1 MESEAFLKVLVI
13 MPTFNE
19 AGNIERATSELFR
32 FNADVS
38 LLVVDD
44 GSPDGTGELAE
55 QLAAKDKRISVLH
68 RKDKQG
74 LGAAYIAGF
83 NYAFGLGF
91 DFVVEMDAD
100 GSHRAE
106 DLPKLLAICQDNDL
120 VIGSRYV
127 RGGKTQNWPLHRQ
140 WLSRGGNIYARIML
154 GSKLNDMT
162 AGFRVFRSSL
172 LQSMDLSTI
181 NARGYSFQIE
191 MAYRTIQLGGR
202 TAEVPITFVEREIGE
217 SKMSGNIVIEALKLM
232 TKFGFKRIFL
242 RK

>member
-1 MESEAFLKVLVI
+1 MKVLVI

-19 AGNIERATSELFR
+19 AGNIERATSELFK
-32 FNADVS
+32 FNPDVS

-44 GSPDGTGELAE
+44 GSPDGTGQLAE

-83 NYAFGLGF
+83 NYAFGRDF

-106 DLPKLLAICQDNDL
+106 DLTKLLAICQDNDL

-140 WLSRGGNIYARIML
+140 WLSRGGNIYAKIML

-162 AGFRVFRSSL
+162 AGFRVFRSSF
-172 LQSMDLSTI
+172 LQEMDLATI

-217 SKMSGNIVIEALKLM
+217 SKMSGNIVVEALMLM

>member
-1 MESEAFLKVLVI
+1 

-32 FNADVS
+32 FNPDVY

-83 NYAFGLGF
+83 NYAFDLSF

-162 AGFRVFRSSL
+162 AGFRVFRTSF
-172 LQSMDLSTI
+172 LQEMDLVTI

-202 TAEVPITFVEREIGE
+202 TAEVPITFIEREIGE
-217 SKMSGNIVIEALKLM
+217 SKMSGNIVTEALMLM
-232 TKFGFKRIFL
+232 TKFGFRRIFL

>member
-1 MESEAFLKVLVI
+1 MKVLVI

-19 AGNIERATSELFR
+19 AGNIERATSELFK
-32 FNADVS
+32 FNPDVS

-44 GSPDGTGELAE
+44 GSPDGTGQLAE

-83 NYAFGLGF
+83 NYAFGMDF

-106 DLPKLLAICQDNDL
+106 DLTKLLAICQDNDL

-140 WLSRGGNIYARIML
+140 WLSRGGNIYAKMML

-162 AGFRVFRSSL
+162 AGFRVFRSSF
-172 LQSMDLSTI
+172 LQGMDLATI

-217 SKMSGNIVIEALKLM
+217 SKMSGNIVVEALMLM

>member
-1 MESEAFLKVLVI
+1 LKILVI

-19 AGNIERATSELFR
+19 AGNINNAVTRLFQH
-32 FNADVS
+32 NSNVD
-38 LLVVDD
+38 LLIVDD
-44 GSPDGTGELAE
+44 SSPDGTGQLADELA
-55 QLAAKDKRISVLH
+55 KGNKRISVLH
-68 RKDKQG
+68 RAGKEG

-83 NYAFGLGF
+83 RWAFERGYDYL
-91 DFVVEMDAD
+91 VEMDAD

-106 DLPKLLAICQDNDL
+106 DLPKLLAVCSNFDL

-127 RGGKTQNWPLHRQ
+127 RGGKTKNWPFYRQ

-162 AGFRVFRSSL
+162 AGFRVFDAKFLKSF
-172 LQSMDLSTI
+172 DLESI

-191 MAYRTIQLGGR
+191 MAYRTIRSGGR
-202 TAEVPITFVEREIGE
+202 ATEVPITFVEREIGV
-217 SKMSGNIVIEALKLM
+217 SKMSTKIVAEALLLM
-232 TKFGFKRIFL
+232 TKFGLRRIFL

>member
-1 MESEAFLKVLVI
+1 MKVLVI

-19 AGNIERATSELFR
+19 AGNIERATSELFK
-32 FNADVS
+32 FNPDVS

-44 GSPDGTGELAE
+44 GSPDGTGQLAE

-83 NYAFGLGF
+83 NYAFGMDF

-106 DLPKLLAICQDNDL
+106 DLTKLLAICQDNDL

-140 WLSRGGNIYARIML
+140 WLSRGGNIYAKIML

-162 AGFRVFRSSL
+162 AGFRVFRSSF
-172 LQSMDLSTI
+172 LQGMDLATI

-217 SKMSGNIVIEALKLM
+217 SKMSGNIVVEALMLM

>member
-1 MESEAFLKVLVI
+1 

-19 AGNIERATSELFR
+19 AGNIERAVDELFKH
-32 FNADVS
+32 NHAVE
-38 LLVVDD
+38 LLIVDD

-55 QLAAKDKRISVLH
+55 AIAKSNSKVSVMH
-68 RKDKQG
+68 RKSKEG

-83 NYAFGLGF
+83 NYAFAQGF

-100 GSHRAE
+100 GSHRAQ
-106 DLPKLLAICQDNDL
+106 DLPKLLAVCEKNDL

-127 RGGKTQNWPLHRQ
+127 RGGKTVNWPLHRQ
-140 WLSRGGNIYARIML
+140 WLSRGGNLYAKIML

-162 AGFRVFRSSL
+162 AGFRVFRSSF
-172 LQSMDLSTI
+172 LQQMDFATI

-202 TAEVPITFVEREIGE
+202 TTEVPIVFVEREIGE
-217 SKMSGNIVIEALKLM
+217 SKMSSNIVREALILM
-232 TKFGFKRIFL
+232 TKFGLRRIFL

>member
-1 MESEAFLKVLVI
+1 MKVLVI

-19 AGNIERATSELFR
+19 AGNIERAASKLFEL
-32 FNADVS
+32 NPDVQ
-38 LLVVDD
+38 LLIVDD
-44 GSPDGTGELAE
+44 NSPDGTGCMADRM
-55 QLAAKDKRISVLH
+55 ATMDNRIKVLH

-83 NYAFGLGF
+83 NYAFESDF

-106 DLPKLLAICQDNDL
+106 DLPKLLEICADNDL

-127 RGGKTQNWPLHRQ
+127 RGGRTQNWPLHRQ
-140 WLSRGGNIYARIML
+140 WLSRGGNLYAKVML

-162 AGFRVFRSSL
+162 AGFRVFRTSFL
-172 LQSMDLSTI
+172 KQMDLATI

-217 SKMSGNIVIEALKLM
+217 SKMSGDIVSEALMLM
-232 TKFGFKRIFL
+232 TKLGFKRIFL

>member
-1 MESEAFLKVLVI
+1 
-13 MPTFNE
+13 MPTYNE
-19 AGNIERATSELFR
+19 AGNIERATSELFK
-32 FNADVS
+32 FNPNVS

-44 GSPDGTGELAE
+44 GSPDGTGALAE
-55 QLAAKDKRISVLH
+55 QLVAKDERVSVLH

-83 NYAFGLGF
+83 NYAFDLGF

-127 RGGKTQNWPLHRQ
+127 RGGKTKNWPIHRQ
-140 WLSRGGNIYARIML
+140 WLSRGGNIYAKIML

-162 AGFRVFRSSL
+162 AGFRVFRSSF
-172 LQSMDLSTI
+172 LQGMDLATI
-181 NARGYSFQIE
+181 NAKGYSFQIE

-217 SKMSGNIVIEALKLM
+217 SKMSGNIVTEALMLM
-232 TKFGFKRIFL
+232 TKFGFRRIFL